1 MCKNWTSLEQSKKLI
16 KLGLDRK
23 TADIWYQY
31 IGDSFKDGI
40 TKPVYFPMVIRDSP
54 SEKDISCWSLSALLN
69 LVKGQYLIE
78 KCSDNSFKVTY
89 LDYVIYE
96 YYLLDAV
103 FELVCKLIKDNKLK

>member
-1 MCKNWTSLEQSKKLI
+1 MCKNWTSIEQSRKLI
-16 KLGLDRK
+16 KLGIDIN
-23 TADIWYQY
+23 TADMMYY
-31 IGDSFKDGI
+31 SHHDYKKGDYYEIGWKKETD
-40 TKPVYFPMVIRDSP
+40 
-54 SEKDISCWSLSALLN
+54 KDISAWSLSALLN

>member
-1 MCKNWTSLEQSKKLI
+1 M
-16 KLGLDRK
+16 
-23 TADIWYQY
+23 
-31 IGDSFKDGI
+31 
-40 TKPVYFPMVIRDSP
+40 
-54 SEKDISCWSLSALLN
+54 LN

-78 KCSDNSFKVTY
+78 KCSDNSFKITY